1 MRQIGKFLRDKP
13 LKVLACTIIAG
24 YSGQAFTADNGQ
36 DSTKEQTIV
45 VTADAGAQGQGQDD
59 ESNIVAH
66 SATAG
71 SKSSQLISRTSQSIA
86 VITQAQI
93 EAQAAKTIPEALR
106 YVSGVASENAGPDT
120 RFDTIIVRGFEADE
134 YLDGLR
140 LPREA

>member
-24 YSGQAFTADNGQ
+24 YSGQAFTADNGH

-45 VTADAGAQGQGQDD
+45 VTADAGVQGQDD

-106 YVSGVASENAGPDT
+106 YVSGVASENTGPVNT
-120 RFDTIIVRGFEADE
+120 
-134 YLDGLR
+134 
-140 LPREA
+140 

>member
-1 MRQIGKFLRDKP
+1 MKLNNYHFHPILITVGNAMRQIGKFLRDKP

-86 VITQAQI
+86 VSGQAF
-93 EAQAAKTIPEALR
+93 T
-106 YVSGVASENAGPDT
+106 
-120 RFDTIIVRGFEADE
+120 ADNGQ
-134 YLDGLR
+134 D
-140 LPREA
+140 

>member
-45 VTADAGAQGQGQDD
+45 VTADAGAQGQDD

-86 VITQAQI
+86 VIT
-93 EAQAAKTIPEALR
+93 
-106 YVSGVASENAGPDT
+106 
-120 RFDTIIVRGFEADE
+120 
-134 YLDGLR
+134 
-140 LPREA
+140 